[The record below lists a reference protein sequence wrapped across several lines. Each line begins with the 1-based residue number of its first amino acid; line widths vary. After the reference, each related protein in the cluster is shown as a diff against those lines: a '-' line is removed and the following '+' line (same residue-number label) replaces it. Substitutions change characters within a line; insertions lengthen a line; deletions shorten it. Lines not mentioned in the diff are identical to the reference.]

1 MPIQKLLVRHIAA
14 LTAFTAAFGAH
25 AQSTPA
31 IEEVTVWGAA
41 NSQRAAASHPSSI
54 LTQQDLVSI
63 NVTTTE
69 EYRKY

>member
-14 LTAFTAAFGAH
+14 LTALTAAFGAH

-41 NSQRAAASHPSSI
+41 NSQRAAASAPKPHFC
-54 LTQQDLVSI
+54 
-63 NVTTTE
+63 
-69 EYRKY
+69 